1 MNAPLKHRTLSSAL
15 LDQIRQAIL
24 DGTYPAGAQLR
35 QDALAKEHEVS
46 RIPVREALFQLEA
59 EGFVRIVPHKGAIVS
74 GLSLEEINDVFELRK
89 LLEPRLLADSGPR
102 MTLAD
107 IDAMAAMEQAFAKA
121 MATGDIAR
129 WGELNAAFHLALYA
143 RTTLPRSLAIVTGLL
158 QTSERYTR
166 LQLSQAA
173 SLQRAHEEHDELVR
187 LCRARRLSEA
197 CALLGAH
204 IEAVRAD
211 LVAVLAGSGRM

>member
-1 MNAPLKHRTLSSAL
+1 MTAPLKHRTLSSAL

-24 DGTYPAGAQLR
+24 DGSYPAGTQLR

-74 GLSLEEINDVFELRK
+74 GLSLEEINDVFDLRK
-89 LLEPRLLADSGPR
+89 LLEARLLDDSGPR
-102 MTLAD
+102 MTSGD
-107 IDAMAAMEQAFAKA
+107 IDALAAMEQAFEQALA
-121 MATGDIAR
+121 AGDMAR
-129 WGELNAAFHLALYA
+129 WGELNATFHLALYA

-173 SLQRAHEEHDELVR
+173 SLERARDEHGELVR
-187 LCRARRLSEA
+187 LCRARRFDEA
-197 CALLGAH
+197 GTLLVAH
-204 IEAVRAD
+204 IETVRAE
-211 LVAVLAGSGRM
+211 LVAVLSAAGRM